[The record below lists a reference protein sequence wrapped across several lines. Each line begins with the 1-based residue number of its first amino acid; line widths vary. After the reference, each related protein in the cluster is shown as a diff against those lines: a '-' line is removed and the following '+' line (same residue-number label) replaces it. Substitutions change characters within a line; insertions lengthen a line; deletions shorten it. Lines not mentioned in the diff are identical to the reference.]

1 MPNLPKKCIFAER
14 RQQISLIKKTD
25 MKTLKRIATVA
36 LAAIALVAGNNAEAC
51 TNFLFTKGATVDG
64 STMITYAAD
73 SHTLYGEL
81 YYRQAADYAEGTM
94 FMLVDWDSGKKLFE
108 IPQVAHTYSVVG
120 NINECQLAIGE
131 TTYGGREECW
141 KEEVKGIDYGSL
153 IYVTLQ
159 RAKNAREAI
168 YWMTKLVADYGYC
181 SEGESFSI
189 CDPNEV
195 WILEMIGKRSAPV
208 KADLAK
214 KLKYQYSEGAVW
226 VARRIPDGY
235 VSGHANQARITQF
248 PQEVKKSYKA
258 ISSKQM
264 GKHLYDAEV
273 ECVYAADV
281 ITYARACGWYE
292 GKDADF
298 SFADTY
304 CPLTFSGI
312 RGCDA
317 RVYAMFNRVNNNM
330 KKYEA
335 YAMGDARAE
344 RMPLW
349 IKPDKK
355 ISVLDAMSLMR
366 DHYEG
371 TAMDMSKDMGA
382 GPFACPYRWRPM
394 SWEID
399 GKQYVHER
407 ATSTQ
412 QTGFSFVAQCRS
424 WLPAKVGGILWFGV
438 DDTYSTVYCPMYCG
452 ITKVPECFR
461 QGNGDM
467 LTYSETAAFWLFN
480 RVTNFVYS
488 RYSDMIV
495 DLQKVQSE
503 LEQGF
508 VKAVAKMDDEA
519 KNAPESEVVNV
530 LNKFS
535 NKQASLMMREWNKLD
550 KYLLVKYIDGN
561 IKKEKDGKF
570 QRTES
575 GMAAFPEQPKYPEW
589 YYRQIVNDHG
599 DVVIE
604 KPMQ

>member
-1 MPNLPKKCIFAER
+1 
-14 RQQISLIKKTD
+14 
-25 MKTLKRIATVA
+25 MKLNRV
-36 LAAIALVAGNNAEAC
+36 LAAAFLGAAMLVASTADAC
-51 TNFLFTKGATVDG
+51 TNFLFTKGATKDG

-81 YYRQAADYAEGTM
+81 YYRKAADYPAGTM
-94 FMLVDWDSGKKLFE
+94 FMLVEWDTGKPLFE

-120 NINECQLAIGE
+120 NMNEHQLAIGE

-141 KEEVKGIDYGSL
+141 KDPVKGIDYGSL

-189 CDPNEV
+189 ADPDEV
-195 WILEMIGKRSAPV
+195 WILEMIGKRGAPV

-214 KLKYQYSEGAVW
+214 KLKYKYTDGAVW

-248 PQEVKKSYKA
+248 PQEGKFSKA
-258 ISSKQM
+258 KGKGLHKVISSLHM
-264 GKHLYDAEV
+264 DYVYEPEV
-273 ECVYAADV
+273 ECVYSADV
-281 ITYARACGWYE
+281 ITYARACGWFD
-292 GKDADF
+292 GQNADF
-298 SFADTY
+298 SFCDTY
-304 CPLTFSGI
+304 APLTFSGL

-317 RVYAMFNRVNNNM
+317 RVYAMFNRVASGM
-330 KKYEA
+330 QRYEK
-335 YAMGDARAE
+335 YAMGDATAE

-349 IKPDKK
+349 IKPDHK
-355 ISVLDAMSLMR
+355 VDLHEVMNLMR

-371 TAMDMSKDMGA
+371 TSMDMSKDLGG
-382 GPFACPYRWRPM
+382 GPFNCPYRWRPM
-394 SWEID
+394 GFEVD
-399 GKQYVHER
+399 GHSYVHER

-412 QTGFSFVAQCRS
+412 QTGFSFVAQCRG

-452 ITKVPECFR
+452 ITEIPLCFR
-461 QGNGDM
+461 EGNGDM
-467 LTYSETAAFWLFN
+467 LTYSETSAFWLFN

-495 DLQKVQSE
+495 DLQKEQNRLEETYIHDVQKFDQRAKDSE
-503 LEQGF
+503 G
-508 VKAVAKMDDEA
+508 EA
-519 KNAPESEVVNV
+519 LARQ
-530 LNKFS
+530 LNDFS
-535 NKQASLMMREWNKLD
+535 GRAAARMMMTWNDLD
-550 KYLLVKYIDGN
+550 RYLLVKYMDGN

-570 QRTES
+570 ERTET
-575 GMAAFPEQPKYPEW
+575 GMAAFPKQPAYRQEW
-589 YYRQIVNDHG
+589 YRMIVRDHG
-599 DVVIE
+599 DVIRE
-604 KPMQ
+604 K